1 MYRYGQFVSSLWP
14 NVFEFHAVRGGV
26 EVEAGVA
33 GDEHVAGRQHLRALA
48 PHNDVVTC
56 EEQFSRGMAI
66 SLRSHPSFNKW
77 HIPLALSQSSLSIS
91 NRNPYP
97 PPP

>member
-1 MYRYGQFVSSLWP
+1 MTTLKSIHFLFQDPKLAKYPVAINRYGQFVSSLRP
-14 NVFEFHAVRGGV
+14 NVFELHAVRGGV

-56 EEQFSRGMAI
+56 ENNLVET
-66 SLRSHPSFNKW
+66 
-77 HIPLALSQSSLSIS
+77 
-91 NRNPYP
+91 
-97 PPP
+97 